1 MEGRY
6 PQGLLLALTNCT
18 DPSKEEE
25 FNAWYNHMH
34 VPDVTAPG
42 IFRHALRFVNTDRN
56 SPAGQYVATYKTNW
70 EDVSKAMPAH
80 REASV
85 KLRERGDRGTP
96 LLQVVRSGVFKR
108 LGGEFCAASR
118 PTRGILLVLSH
129 CKDLA
134 RAAEFHRWYEDIHV
148 ADILE
153 TGAFHT
159 AYRYESPAHQA
170 TQATYLALYETEQSD
185 PAKAREAL
193 EKARA
198 EADWEKR
205 GRLSD
210 TIEVVASLTARRLW
224 PLA

>member
-34 VPDVTAPG
+34 IPDVTAPG

-56 SPAGQYVATYKTNW
+56 SPAGQYVATYETNW

-96 LLQVVRSGVFKR
+96 LLQVVR
-108 LGGEFCAASR
+108 
-118 PTRGILLVLSH
+118 
-129 CKDLA
+129 
-134 RAAEFHRWYEDIHV
+134 
-148 ADILE
+148 
-153 TGAFHT
+153 
-159 AYRYESPAHQA
+159 
-170 TQATYLALYETEQSD
+170 
-185 PAKAREAL
+185 
-193 EKARA
+193 
-198 EADWEKR
+198 
-205 GRLSD
+205 
-210 TIEVVASLTARRLW
+210 
-224 PLA
+224 

>member
-1 MEGRY
+1 MAHKG
-6 PQGLLLALTNCT
+6 QGILLVYT
-18 DPSKEEE
+18 DLIESKYEEE

-42 IFRHALRFVNTDRN
+42 IFRHVLRFVNSDPS
-56 SPAGQYVATYKTNW
+56 SPAGQYIATYETNW

-118 PTRGILLVLSH
+118 PTRGILLVLSN
-129 CKDLA
+129 CTDLA
-134 RAAEFHRWYEDIHV
+134 REAEFNRWYEDIHV

-159 AYRYESPAHQA
+159 ASRYESLAPQA

-193 EKARA
+193 GKAR
-198 EADWEKR
+198 ADWEKR

-210 TIEVVASLTARRLW
+210 TIEVVASLTARRIW
-224 PLA
+224 PLD